1 MSEMSA
7 TQKSIFITGAA
18 SGMGLATARLFHS
31 KGWFVGGYDINAA
44 GLTTLADEL
53 GNSGVT
59 EVLDV
64 TDRAAYRGA
73 LSRFGEKTGGT
84 LDLLYNNAGVGE
96 GGAFADM
103 EFEAIERVVN
113 VNFFG
118 VLNGI
123 YEGLPLL
130 KATPNALCFT
140 TSSSSGIFGMPGISV
155 YSATKHAVKG
165 LTESLSV
172 EFAAYGI
179 RAADVLPGAI
189 DTAILPDEMKAMSP
203 KEGMWR
209 LMPAEAVAEVV
220 WKAYCGTKLHWY
232 VPEELAEQEQVA
244 TANPESVRDAYLGDP
259 GFPGPGNTGS
269 DN

>member
-1 MSEMSA
+1 MSE
-7 TQKSIFITGAA
+7 
-18 SGMGLATARLFHS
+18 
-31 KGWFVGGYDINAA
+31 
-44 GLTTLADEL
+44 EL

-59 EVLDV
+59 EHLDV
-64 TDRAAYRGA
+64 TDRSAFRAA
-73 LSRFGEKTGGT
+73 LTRFGEKTGGT
-84 LDLLYNNAGVGE
+84 LDLLHNNAGIGE
-96 GGAFADM
+96 GGAFGDM
-103 EFEAIERVVN
+103 EFEAIERVVS
-113 VNFFG
+113 VNFIG

-123 YEGLPLL
+123 YEALPLL

-189 DTAILPDEMKAMSP
+189 DTPILPDEMKALSP

-209 LMPAEAVAEVV
+209 LMPPQAIAEVV
-220 WKAYCGTKLHWY
+220 WKAYHEDKLHWY
-232 VPEELAEQEQVA
+232 VPEELSEQEAIV
-244 TANPESVRDAYLGDP
+244 TASPEGVRDAYLSGASITDD
-259 GFPGPGNTGS
+259 T
-269 DN
+269 